1 MKTILSLGLALFVAT
16 GSVHAQILR
25 SEALTG
31 ALLGGAAGAIVGHNS
46 GDLGNN
52 AWKGAA
58 IGAGAG
64 LILGE
69 MAGNVRASD
78 RSRPSPSYRPGYGDP
93 YGYGQAPVYVSRP
106 SIHVGVSYGSPGR
119 RYGHHDRYRL
129 GAHHGYLRDPFWN
142 LGERRFSGWG
152 HTSYPPAYNYHP
164 GYGVGYPHVTYG
176 DYGYGGA
183 SSRGLLLGALAG
195 GIIGHNSGTLGH
207 SAWRGAAWG
216 AGAGWLLGTIADARQ
231 RAVVSEA
238 PVILQTA
245 PAAPVQAAAPA
256 QPPQITI
263 INNYYNTSPMSS
275 ANGLFGR

>member
-1 MKTILSLGLALFVAT
+1 
-16 GSVHAQILR
+16 
-25 SEALTG
+25 
-31 ALLGGAAGAIVGHNS
+31 
-46 GDLGNN
+46 
-52 AWKGAA
+52 
-58 IGAGAG
+58 
-64 LILGE
+64 
-69 MAGNVRASD
+69 
-78 RSRPSPSYRPGYGDP
+78 
-93 YGYGQAPVYVSRP
+93 
-106 SIHVGVSYGSPGR
+106 VSYGSPGL

-152 HTSYPPAYNYHP
+152 HTSYAPAYNYYP
-164 GYGVGYPHVTYG
+164 GYGVGYPHETYG
-176 DYGYGGA
+176 DYGYRSV

-207 SAWRGAAWG
+207 RAWRGAAWG
-216 AGAGWLLGTIADARQ
+216 AGAGWLLGTLADSRR

-256 QPPQITI
+256 QPQQITI
-263 INNYYNTSPMSS
+263 INNYYNASPMSA